1 MPGRPLACGVYIVCK
16 PSFLATKSTFGR
28 FRVEFVDIVVCAY
41 GDKRISS
48 LSLFISRS
56 TQGYL
61 SARAIQQCLH
71 PPASLALLV
80 RLDSA
85 GPAGCVTHEAG
96 IALQQ
101 TVPSLPARWRATSP
115 HVARSPMPAMD
126 GRTRV

>member
-1 MPGRPLACGVYIVCK
+1 MRVRRQK
-16 PSFLATKSTFGR
+16 NFL
-28 FRVEFVDIVVCAY
+28 
-41 GDKRISS
+41 S